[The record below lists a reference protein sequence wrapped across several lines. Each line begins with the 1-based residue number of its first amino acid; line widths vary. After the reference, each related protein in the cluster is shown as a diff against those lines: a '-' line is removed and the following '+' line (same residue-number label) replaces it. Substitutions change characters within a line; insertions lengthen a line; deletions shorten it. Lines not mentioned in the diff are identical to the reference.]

1 MVSNKVVVQ
10 FKDGSI
16 MKGSTSDFLPT
27 KERFHLNSLDGA
39 VQEIVIEELKA
50 LFFVKDVE
58 GNKDYKETYEDVIQG
73 GGRKVEVAFNDG
85 ETITGYVLGYSPD
98 RQGFIMSPADL
109 NSNNERIFVVK
120 SSAKSVKF
128 L

>member
-10 FKDGSI
+10 FKDGTI

-27 KERFHLNSLDGA
+27 KSQFHLNSLDGT
-39 VQEIVIEELKA
+39 VKELDVEELKA

-58 GNKDYKETYEDVIQG
+58 GNKDYNETYEDVIQG
-73 GGRKVEVAFNDG
+73 GGRKVEVEFNDG
-85 ETITGYVLGYSPD
+85 EIITGYVLGYSPD

-109 NSNNERIFVVK
+109 NSNNARIFVVK
-120 SSAKSVKF
+120 SSAQSVTF